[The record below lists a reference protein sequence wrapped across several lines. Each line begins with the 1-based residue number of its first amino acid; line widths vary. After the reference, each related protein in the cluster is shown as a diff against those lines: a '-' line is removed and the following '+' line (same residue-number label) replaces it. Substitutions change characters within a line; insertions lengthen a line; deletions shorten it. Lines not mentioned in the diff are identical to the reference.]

1 MGYDFSTT
9 GEPRKRR
16 LTCNLFKDSIEELKD
31 LICKVTAPDSEKQV
45 EETIMMRK
53 VFHSMDIK
61 RYLSVKFTQ
70 AEMFEFT
77 KSIRY
82 CFRKK
87 GDKVC
92 TAGEK
97 DNRLYF
103 ILRGK
108 VRMSLP
114 KTTID
119 GKTKKP
125 GWAHA

>member
-1 MGYDFSTT
+1 
-9 GEPRKRR
+9 
-16 LTCNLFKDSIEELKD
+16 
-31 LICKVTAPDSEKQV
+31 
-45 EETIMMRK
+45 MMRK
-53 VFHSMDIK
+53 VFNSMDIK
-61 RYLSVKFTQ
+61 KYLNVKFTQ
-70 AEMFEFT
+70 AEMFELS

-108 VRMSLP
+108 VKMSLP
-114 KTTID
+114 KQIQD
-119 GKTKKP
+119 GKTRKP
-125 GWAHA
+125 GWAHAQKIKMRNQKLLEENQEDQDVEFDNEAIEGKSPLLNQNSKLKNQPVD